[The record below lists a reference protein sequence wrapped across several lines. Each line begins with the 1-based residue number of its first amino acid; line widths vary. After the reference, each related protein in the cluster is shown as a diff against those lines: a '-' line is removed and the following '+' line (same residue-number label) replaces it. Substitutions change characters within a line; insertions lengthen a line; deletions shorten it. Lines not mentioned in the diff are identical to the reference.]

1 IALFGIVF
9 NTLALITV
17 RMNSALRS
25 SFGLLCLS
33 HCIANMGVMMIFMFW
48 VTPMNLR
55 ESTIASG
62 RLGKLFGQLLMFFWD
77 VCVYT
82 HLIIS
87 INRLVAISLPY
98 RAKFILTK
106 KCTSCLIALIWL
118 IAFCH
123 VIPYFWCKCYR
134 VNLLLT
140 GTKKGRAKAKR
151 HEQNRADDVHI

>member
-1 IALFGIVF
+1 MLKAEDKSVDNELW
-9 NTLALITV
+9 ND
-17 RMNSALRS
+17 S
-25 SFGLLCLS
+25 SILS
-33 HCIANMGVMMIFMFW
+33 DKE
-48 VTPMNLR
+48 R

-106 KCTSCLIALIWL
+106 KCTCCLIALIWL

-123 VIPYFWCKCYR
+123 VIPYFWCECYR
-134 VNLLLT
+134 VIIFLT
-140 GTKKGRAKAKR
+140 ETRKGKR
-151 HEQNRADDVHI
+151 QEQIYADGVEIQM